1 MIFVNFLSDTIVMA
15 ARIKR
20 ESDGSDIE
28 VNYLSDSDGN
38 DENLAD
44 LGEEMDGQHRS
55 EDRGQ
60 CFHHFQNFFEIESD
74 SDEEFEGFHDDWI
87 QDGFSAVN

>member
-1 MIFVNFLSDTIVMA
+1 MA
-15 ARIKR
+15 ARIVR

-28 VNYLSDSDGN
+28 VDYSSNSDGN
-38 DENLAD
+38 DENLVD
-44 LGEEMDGQHRS
+44 LGEEMDDQHQH

-60 CFHHFQNFFEIESD
+60 YFHHFQNFFEIESD
-74 SDEEFEGFHDDWI
+74 FDEEFEGFHDDWI